1 MSKTWPSFHKWGP
14 FSLSSISNRI
24 IDLINLTNKKSDSN
38 KTVFIV
44 IGNGYDG
51 AGCDGEY
58 FNYASYLVKP
68 LAPR

>member
-24 IDLINLTNKKSDSN
+24 IDLVNLTNKKSDSN

-44 IGNGYDG
+44 IGNGYDMMG
-51 AGCDGEY
+51 PAVMV
-58 FNYASYLVKP
+58 NISIMQVSLSNH
-68 LAPR
+68 